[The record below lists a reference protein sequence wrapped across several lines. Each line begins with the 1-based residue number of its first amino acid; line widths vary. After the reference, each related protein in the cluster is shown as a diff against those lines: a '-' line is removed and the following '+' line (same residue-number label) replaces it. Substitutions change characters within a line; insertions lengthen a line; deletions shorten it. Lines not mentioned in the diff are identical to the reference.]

1 MGRAFIHAGGEA
13 AVQEA
18 GDHAWTELV
27 EPDAAEMIFLFFED
41 GRFLGY
47 RAGFL
52 YLSSFDQCE
61 IVVGVI
67 GKDGGPAQDWHIV
80 IGALGVQ
87 SSQSGES
94 LRHGFHRVAFG
105 VEQWHPFEL
114 SVPFSVSTLNRA

>member
-1 MGRAFIHAGGEA
+1 LISTSSFYQNTRLS
-13 AVQEA
+13 QL
-18 GDHAWTELV
+18 ELTR
-27 EPDAAEMIFLFFED
+27 P
-41 GRFLGY
+41 
-47 RAGFL
+47 
-52 YLSSFDQCE
+52 SSFDQCE